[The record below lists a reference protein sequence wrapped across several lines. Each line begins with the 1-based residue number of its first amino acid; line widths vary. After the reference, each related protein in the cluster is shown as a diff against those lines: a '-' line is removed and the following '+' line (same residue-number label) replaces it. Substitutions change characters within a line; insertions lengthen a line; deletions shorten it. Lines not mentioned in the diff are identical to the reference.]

1 MQVVIHIKK
10 YSFQAFWQCRAHS
23 AGYFPASFFQ
33 KHWEAWGA
41 AGTWEVKQSR
51 AMAADFK
58 PQILV
63 PDPAEGAMKKE
74 GTKN

>member
-1 MQVVIHIKK
+1 MQ
-10 YSFQAFWQCRAHS
+10 S
-23 AGYFPASFFQ
+23 ALSQYFPASFFQ

-58 PQILV
+58 LHILV
-63 PDPAEGAMKKE
+63 PDPAAGAMKKE